1 MILTTKMIESCV
13 YAIPLSNFR
22 VVLALANQKTART
35 GNVLGIAGV
44 TLGLAATTT
53 DMAVVGK

>member
-1 MILTTKMIESCV
+1 VILTTKMIESCV